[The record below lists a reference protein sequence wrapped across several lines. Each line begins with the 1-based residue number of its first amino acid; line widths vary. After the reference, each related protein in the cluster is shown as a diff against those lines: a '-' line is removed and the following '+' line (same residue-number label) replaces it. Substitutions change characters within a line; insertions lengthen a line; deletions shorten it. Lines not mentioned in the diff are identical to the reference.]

1 MKKFMLVFLCL
12 GMMISVA
19 FASEQKSDVADK
31 WEISMMPKE
40 TPKEIERNKW
50 SLILENNLGIYAYD
64 NTSVRFVRDKQGKK
78 NLNQVEADIKTVFV
92 NKDTLKQ
99 IDAKYTK
106 QLKKGDTTSYCLIHM
121 IFNTSDKTY
130 TTTFM
135 QVFSKKGKE
144 LESKTTNAKFSPIP
158 EKSFAE
164 AMLEVVNQ
172 YVANNKTDMLLNKN
186 AK

>member
-1 MKKFMLVFLCL
+1 MKKFMLVFLCF
-12 GMMISVA
+12 GMMFSVA

-64 NTSVRFVRDKQGKK
+64 NTSVHFVRDKQGKK

-99 IDAKYTK
+99 IDAKYAK

-130 TTTFM
+130 TTTSM

>member
-1 MKKFMLVFLCL
+1 MKKLMLVVLCL
-12 GMMISVA
+12 GMMASVA
-19 FASEQKSDVADK
+19 FASEQKSDVVDK

-99 IDAKYTK
+99 IDAKYAK
-106 QLKKGDTTSYCLIHM
+106 QLKKDDTTSYCLIHM

-130 TTTFM
+130 TTTSM

-144 LESKTTNAKFSPIP
+144 LESRTVTAKFSPIP

-172 YVANNKTDMLLNKN
+172 YVTENKSDMLLNRTTK
-186 AK
+186 

>member
-12 GMMISVA
+12 GMMFSVA
-19 FASEQKSDVADK
+19 FASEQKQEAADK

-40 TPKEIERNKW
+40 TPKEIERSKW

-78 NLNQVEADIKTVFV
+78 NLNQVEVDIKTVFV

-106 QLKKGDTTSYCLIHM
+106 QLKKGDTASYCLIHM
-121 IFNTSDKTY
+121 IFNTADKTY
-130 TTTFM
+130 KATSM

-172 YVANNKTDMLLNKN
+172 YVANNKADMLLNKN

>member
-12 GMMISVA
+12 GMMFSVA
-19 FASEQKSDVADK
+19 FASEQKPEAVDK

-40 TPKEIERNKW
+40 TPKEMERNKW

-64 NTSVRFVRDKQGKK
+64 NTSVRFVRDNKGKK

-99 IDAKYTK
+99 IDAKYSK

-121 IFNTSDKTY
+121 IFNTANKTY
-130 TTTFM
+130 TTTSM

-144 LESKTTNAKFSPIP
+144 LDYKAEAAKFSPIP

-172 YVANNKTDMLLNKN
+172 YVTENKSEMLLNKN
-186 AK
+186 IK